1 MRKDQ
6 PSPALPSRRHISAM
20 ARSMLLAWTIAT
32 FKPYRSEHEATRAD
46 QPAGNP
52 QAPGPEPGGIL
63 DQDRRNTKRRL
74 ALRKRPC
81 DAQAG
86 SPAAAPGPCRA
97 DRPQPGEKRG
107 LRDHR
112 PPEIAASGSLSEPAQ
127 GGAKQAQ
134 EARGI
139 QAGIQALARNVYR
152 WAGGLV
158 RRRNIS
164 CAIGTRGG

>member
-1 MRKDQ
+1 
-6 PSPALPSRRHISAM
+6 M

-63 DQDRRNTKRRL
+63 DQDRRDTKRRL
-74 ALRKRPC
+74 ALRKRPR

-86 SPAAAPGPCRA
+86 SPAAAARPRRA
-97 DRPQPGEKRG
+97 RRSQPREERG

-112 PPEIAASGSLSEPAQ
+112 PSEIAPSGSLSEPAQ

-134 EARGI
+134 GRR
-139 QAGIQALARNVYR
+139 IQALARLLIR

-158 RRRNIS
+158 KRRN
-164 CAIGTRGG
+164 

>member
-6 PSPALPSRRHISAM
+6 PTSALPSRRGISAM

-32 FKPYRSEHEATRAD
+32 FKPYRSEHEATRAH

-86 SPAAAPGPCRA
+86 SPAAAPGPRRA
-97 DRPQPGEKRG
+97 DRPQAGEKRG
-107 LRDHR
+107 LRGHR
-112 PPEIAASGSLSEPAQ
+112 TPESATSGYISEPAQ
-127 GGAKQAQ
+127 GGGTQAQ
-134 EARGI
+134 EARGK
-139 QAGIQALARNVYR
+139 QAGIQALARNVHR
-152 WAGGLV
+152 WAGGLA
-158 RRRNIS
+158 RRRNNS
-164 CAIGTRGG
+164 CGVGTRGG

>member
-6 PSPALPSRRHISAM
+6 PTPALPSRRRISAM

-32 FKPYRSEHEATRAD
+32 FKPYRSEHEATRPH

-86 SPAAAPGPCRA
+86 SRAAAARPCRA
-97 DRPQPGEKRG
+97 GRYQPREKRG

-112 PPEIAASGSLSEPAQ
+112 PSEIAPSGSLSEPAQ

-134 EARGI
+134 EVRR
-139 QAGIQALARNVYR
+139 IQALARLLNR

-158 RRRNIS
+158 KRRNES
-164 CAIGTRGG
+164 CAVGSRGG